1 MIAENLSRLGLA
13 ALDLLYPPHC
23 ALCNRL
29 RSFICETCANSL
41 ARARPWRCD
50 TCWLPLRGPECATC
64 AEHPTS
70 LTKLRSVFRYEGD
83 VRRLVHAFK
92 FRGEFSL
99 GRTLATYLAESY
111 REYGLESD
119 IVTPVP
125 LTGLRRR
132 DRGYNQA
139 ALMARELARGIE
151 LPMAEALCRRRNST
165 PQAMSR
171 TAEQR
176 RLNVVEAFEPAKR
189 ADVSGLRVLL
199 IDDVA
204 TTGAT
209 LNACAKVLRAMGAV
223 QVVGLTLARED

>member
-1 MIAENLSRLGLA
+1 MIAQNLGRLGLA

-29 RSFICETCANSL
+29 RSFVCETCANSL

-50 TCWLPLRGPECATC
+50 ACWLPLRGAECANC
-64 AEHPTS
+64 AEHPPS
-70 LTKLRSVFRYEGD
+70 LTRLRSVFRYEGD
-83 VRRLVHAFK
+83 VRRLVRAFK
-92 FRGEFSL
+92 FGGEFSL
-99 GRTLATYLAESY
+99 GRTLGGYLADCY

-119 IVTPVP
+119 VVTAVP
-125 LTGLRRR
+125 LTGRRQR
-132 DRGYNQA
+132 ARGYNQA
-139 ALMARELARGIE
+139 ILMARETARAIE
-151 LPMAEALCRRRNST
+151 LPMVEALRRRRHST

-171 TAEQR
+171 AAEQR
-176 RLNVVEAFEPAKR
+176 RLNVVDAFEPAKR

-199 IDDVA
+199 VDDVA

-209 LNACAKVLRAMGAV
+209 LNACAGVLQAMGAV